1 MNGPENS
8 QENIERLWQEA
19 EVYESHGLHDQ
30 AVLVYQHILSKEP
43 NNRKA
48 QAKVVQIQFTQRMEE
63 TPSGRRIASDEPS
76 AQLSVD
82 LGLAYL
88 GMNLHE
94 DALDAF
100 TEALELSSGQMPE
113 LWRHVATALVGLYNA
128 HPDVKIFQ
136 EVIAN
141 PLLTLKAKN
150 EVVSQAIE
158 ICLEQQGP
166 HRARRLLASFPKEM
180 KKLVKD
186 YEIMLAKINNSDA
199 DHEDESRTMG
209 GPGADDIGFTGA
221 ETTNTVT
228 GSSRAAQDM
237 ETSIPLNVRI
247 RYSFDNKNW
256 LNGMA
261 SRLSAGSALIHL
273 AEAPAT
279 GDLLVIQIHLPT
291 QKDNE
296 PVWALARIAKI
307 SSENQPTWTDFPV
320 TTKADFTTFLPG
332 GEVMLKSFMDEVVNN
347 PDILTETGENE
358 AEGFTERVATMFG
371 ASHEEAS
378 KALGDAFIPEPAG
391 NVDLKPYDDVSLLA
405 SVALED
411 NRAEPSQND
420 PNKVRFAC
428 SCGQIHMIGIQNVGR
443 KGKCKN
449 CGNSLKVPLVDFR
462 PDRISEQLTGKII
475 GGCRL
480 LYKIGGGGM
489 GGVFKAH
496 HVGLDI
502 PVAVKILY
510 SHLAAEDP
518 IFIRRFIREA
528 RSAAKLQHPNIV
540 GVMNVGYEN
549 GLHYLIMPFVEGG
562 SAALLLAR
570 SRRLPIDRVIEIGI
584 DIARALGVAEEHNL
598 LHRDVK
604 PANILFGSRGE
615 AMLADLGLAKT
626 SRDSTDLA
634 ITQSGIACG
643 TPLYFSP
650 EQAKGVRKLD
660 IRSDIYSLGITLYH
674 LISGAP
680 PFMGDSPFVV
690 FQKHVNEPLP
700 PFKQMDPPVPDSV
713 FKLIKKMTEKNPDDR
728 FANSQELLR
737 GLKNLKKRLSAKKK
751 PASVPRR
758 KTLLEKLGFKSD

>member
-8 QENIERLWQEA
+8 QENVERLWQEA

-30 AVLVYQHILSKEP
+30 AVLVYQHILSKDP

-48 QAKVVQIQFTQRMEE
+48 QAKVVQIQFTQRMEQ

-82 LGLAYL
+82 LGLAYMGL
-88 GMNLHE
+88 NLYE

-100 TEALELSSGQMPE
+100 TEALGVSSGQMPE
-113 LWRHVATALVGLYNA
+113 LWRHVATALVGLYNT
-128 HPDVKIFQ
+128 HSDVKVF
-136 EVIAN
+136 EDVISS
-141 PLLTLKAKN
+141 PLLTMKAKG

-158 ICLEQQGP
+158 MCLEQQGP
-166 HRARRLLASFPKEM
+166 HSASRLLASLPKEIR
-180 KKLVKD
+180 KLVKNYKVILEQVD
-186 YEIMLAKINNSDA
+186 SSGL
-199 DHEDESRTMG
+199 DHGDESRTMS
-209 GPGADDIGFTGA
+209 GPWADDNGFAAA
-221 ETTNTVT
+221 ETTNPVT

-247 RYSFDNKNW
+247 RYSFDNKHW

-261 SRLSAGSALIHL
+261 SRLSADWALIHL
-273 AEAPAT
+273 TEAPVT
-279 GDLLVIQIHLPT
+279 GDLLVIQLHLPR

-296 PVWALARIAKI
+296 PVWALARIANI
-307 SSENQPTWTDFPV
+307 FSENQPTLTDFPI

-332 GEVMLKSFMDEVVNN
+332 GEAMLKSFIDEVVND
-347 PDILTETGENE
+347 PDILTETGKNE
-358 AEGFTERVATMFG
+358 VEGFTERAAAMFDTL
-371 ASHEEAS
+371 HEEAS
-378 KALGDAFIPEPAG
+378 KALGDAFIPESAG
-391 NVDLKPYDDVSLLA
+391 NVDLKPYGDISLLA

-420 PNKVRFAC
+420 PKKVRFAC
-428 SCGQIHMIGIQNVGR
+428 SCGQVHVIGIQNVGR
-443 KGKCKN
+443 KGKCKK
-449 CGNSLKVPLVDFR
+449 CGLPLKVPLIDFR

-510 SHLAAEDP
+510 SHLAAEDSL
-518 IFIRRFIREA
+518 FIRRFIREA
-528 RSAAKLQHPNIV
+528 RSAAKLRHPNIV

-562 SAALLLAR
+562 SAAVLLAR
-570 SRRLPIDRVIEIGI
+570 SGPLPIDRVLEIGI
-584 DIARALGVAEEHNL
+584 DIATALSVAEEHNL

-674 LISGAP
+674 LINGTP
-680 PFMGDSPFVV
+680 PFIGDSPFVV

-700 PFKQMDPPVPDSV
+700 AFKQMDTPVPDSV
-713 FKLIKKMTEKNPDDR
+713 FEFIKKMTAKNPDER
-728 FANSQELLR
+728 FANSQELLS
-737 GLKNLKKRLSAKKK
+737 GLEDLKKRLSAKKK
-751 PASVPRR
+751 PASVPKK
-758 KTLLEKLGFKSD
+758 KTLLGKLGFKSD

>member
-1 MNGPENS
+1 MNGLENS
-8 QENIERLWQEA
+8 QENVERLWQEA

-30 AVLVYQHILSKEP
+30 AVLVYQHILSREP

-82 LGLAYL
+82 LGLAYM
-88 GMNLHE
+88 GMNLYE

-100 TEALELSSGQMPE
+100 TEALEISSGRMPE
-113 LWRHVATALVGLYNA
+113 LWRHVARTLVGLYNS
-128 HPDVKIFQ
+128 HSDVEIF
-136 EVIAN
+136 EKVISS
-141 PLLTLKAKN
+141 PLLPTEAKS
-150 EVVSQAIE
+150 EVVSQAVE
-158 ICLEQQGP
+158 MCLEQHGP
-166 HRARRLLASFPKEM
+166 RNASRLLASLPKEI
-180 KKLVKD
+180 KKLIKNYNV
-186 YEIMLAKINNSDA
+186 ILAKVESSGV
-199 DHEDESRTMG
+199 DHEDESRIMS
-209 GPGADDIGFTGA
+209 GPGADASEFTRA
-221 ETTNTVT
+221 ETISPAP

-247 RYSFDNKNW
+247 RYSFDNKHW

-261 SRLSAGSALIHL
+261 SRLSAGWALIHL
-273 AEAPAT
+273 AEAPVA
-279 GDLLVIQIHLPT
+279 GDLLVIQLHLPT
-291 QKDNE
+291 QNDNE

-307 SSENQPTWTDFPV
+307 SSETQPIWAEFPA

-332 GEVMLKSFMDEVVNN
+332 GEAMLKSFIDEVVND

-358 AEGFTERVATMFG
+358 VEGFTERAGAMFDTLHG
-371 ASHEEAS
+371 EAF
-378 KALGDAFIPEPAG
+378 KALGEAFIPESAG
-391 NVDLKPYDDVSLLA
+391 NADLKAYDDISVSA

-420 PNKVRFAC
+420 PKRVRFAC
-428 SCGQIHMIGIQNVGR
+428 SCGQIHIIGVQNVGR

-449 CGNSLKVPLVDFR
+449 CGHSLKVPLIDFR
-462 PDRISEQLTGKII
+462 SDRISDQLIGKII

-528 RSAAKLQHPNIV
+528 RSAAKLQHPNVV

-562 SAALLLAR
+562 SAAVLLTR
-570 SRRLPIDRVIEIGI
+570 SGRLPIDRVIEIGI

-626 SRDSTDLA
+626 SLDSTDLA

-650 EQAKGVRKLD
+650 EQAKGIRKLD

-674 LISGAP
+674 LINGAP
-680 PFMGDSPFVV
+680 PFIGDSPFVV

-700 PFKQMDPPVPDSV
+700 PFKEMDPPVPDSV
-713 FKLIKKMTEKNPDDR
+713 FKLIKKMTAKNPDER
-728 FANSQELLR
+728 FANPRELLR
-737 GLKNLKKRLSAKKK
+737 GLENLKKRLTAEQK
-751 PASVPRR
+751 PASVRKR
-758 KTLLEKLGFKSD
+758 KTLFEKLGFKSD